1 MKHFKLSATVRKA
14 DQLGKKATKALRR
27 EALVPVVLYGGS
39 ETHHLVVKADDLN
52 KLIYTPEIYLI
63 ELDVEG
69 KQYNAILK
77 DVQFHPVSD
86 RTLHADLYEVSE
98 EKPIVMSVP
107 VILDGHAVGVRAGGK
122 LVREKRTLRVRA
134 AYDKIPENLVIDVN
148 NLKLGKTIQ
157 VHELSFEGLELVD
170 APQAVV
176 CGVKLT
182 RAARG
187 KDATAGAE
195 EAEGEE
201 HEENGD
207 SEEQSNE

>member
-1 MKHFKLSATVRKA
+1 MKHFNLSATVRKA
-14 DQLGKKATKALRR
+14 DQLGKKATKAIRR

-69 KQYNAILK
+69 KQYKAVLK

-134 AYDKIPENLVIDVN
+134 AYNKIPENLVIDVN

>member
-1 MKHFKLSATVRKA
+1 MKHFKLSAAVRKA
-14 DQLGKKATKALRR
+14 DQLGKKTTKALRR

-69 KQYNAILK
+69 KLYKAILK

-86 RTLHADLYEVSE
+86 KTLHADLYEVSE

-134 AYDKIPENLVIDVN
+134 AYNKIPENLVIDVN

>member
-14 DQLGKKATKALRR
+14 DQLGKKATKSLRC
-27 EALVPVVLYGGS
+27 EGLVPVVLYGGS

-69 KQYNAILK
+69 QQYKAVLK
-77 DVQFHPVSD
+77 DTQFHPVSD
-86 RTLHADLYEVSE
+86 KTLHADLYEVSE
-98 EKPIVMSVP
+98 EKPIVMNVP
-107 VILDGHAVGVRAGGK
+107 VVLEGHAAGVKAGGK

-134 AYDKIPENLVIDVN
+134 LYNQIPENLVIDVSK
-148 NLKLGKTIQ
+148 LKLGKTIQ
-157 VHELSFEGLELVD
+157 VYELSFEGLELVD

-176 CGVKLT
+176 CAVKLT

-187 KDATAGAE
+187 KGAATTDHEDEEGESTE
-195 EAEGEE
+195 EAGESQE
-201 HEENGD
+201 
-207 SEEQSNE
+207 

>member
-1 MKHFKLSATVRKA
+1 MKHFNLSATVRQA

-27 EALVPVVLYGGS
+27 EELVPVVLYGGS
-39 ETHHLVVKADDLN
+39 ETKHLVVKADDLN

-69 KQYNAILK
+69 KQHKAVLK

-86 RTLHADLYEVSE
+86 KTLHADLYEVSE
-98 EKPIVMSVP
+98 EKPIVMRVP
-107 VILDGHAVGVRAGGK
+107 VILEGHAIGVRAGGK
-122 LVREKRTLRVRA
+122 LVREKRNLRVRA
-134 AYDKIPENLVIDVN
+134 VYDKIPENLVIDVT

-176 CGVKLT
+176 CGVKQT
-182 RAARG
+182 RAARS
-187 KDATAGAE
+187 KDTATA
-195 EAEGEE
+195 
-201 HEENGD
+201 D
-207 SEEQSNE
+207 SEETEEEGSEHAEEHQDAE

>member
-27 EALVPVVLYGGS
+27 EDLVPVVLYGGS
-39 ETHHLVVKADDLN
+39 ETQHLVVKADDIN
-52 KLIYTPEIYLI
+52 KLIYTPDIYLI

-69 KQYNAILK
+69 KQVKAVLK

-86 RTLHADLYEVSE
+86 KTLHADLYEVSE
-98 EKPIVMSVP
+98 DKPIVMSVP
-107 VILDGHAVGVRAGGK
+107 VVLDGHAAGVRAGGK
-122 LVREKRTLRVRA
+122 LVREKRNLRVRA
-134 AYDKIPENLVIDVN
+134 VYDKIPENLVIDVT

-157 VHELSFEGLELVD
+157 IHELSFEGLELVD

-176 CGVKLT
+176 CAVKQT

-187 KDATAGAE
+187 KDVAE
-195 EAEGEE
+195 TE
-201 HEENGD
+201 
-207 SEEQSNE
+207 SEESEEGSEHSEESKDAE

>member
-27 EALVPVVLYGGS
+27 EDLVPVVLYGGS
-39 ETHHLVVKADDLN
+39 ETQHLVVKADDLN
-52 KLIYTPEIYLI
+52 KLIYTPEIHLI

-69 KQYNAILK
+69 KQYKAILK

-86 RTLHADLYEVSE
+86 KTLHADLYEVNE
-98 EKPIVMSVP
+98 EKPIVMNVP
-107 VILDGHAVGVRAGGK
+107 VILEGHAVGVKAGGK

-134 AYDKIPENLVIDVN
+134 VYDKIPENLVIDVN
-148 NLKLGKTIQ
+148 KLKLGKTIQ

-182 RAARG
+182 RVARG
-187 KDATAGAE
+187 KDVAADSE
-195 EAEGEE
+195 EAAGEE
-201 HEENGD
+201 HSD
-207 SEEQSNE
+207 SEESHE

>member
-69 KQYNAILK
+69 KQHKAVLK

-86 RTLHADLYEVSE
+86 KTLHADLYEVSE
-98 EKPIVMSVP
+98 EKPIVMRVP
-107 VILDGHAVGVRAGGK
+107 VILEGHAIGVRAGGK

-134 AYDKIPENLVIDVN
+134 IYNKIPENLVIDVN

-187 KDATAGAE
+187 KGVADSAGDE
-195 EAEGEE
+195 SEE
-201 HEENGD
+201 HGD

>member
-1 MKHFKLSATVRKA
+1 MKHFNLSATVRQA

-27 EALVPVVLYGGS
+27 EELVPVVLYGGS
-39 ETHHLVVKADDLN
+39 ETKHLVVKADDLN

-69 KQYNAILK
+69 KQHKAVLK
-77 DVQFHPVSD
+77 AVQFHPVSD
-86 RTLHADLYEVSE
+86 KTLHADLYEVSE
-98 EKPIVMSVP
+98 EKPIVMRVP
-107 VILDGHAVGVRAGGK
+107 VILEGHAIGVRAGGK

-134 AYDKIPENLVIDVN
+134 IYDKIPENLVIDVN

-157 VHELSFEGLELVD
+157 VHELSFEALELVD

-187 KDATAGAE
+187 KGVADAAGDE
-195 EAEGEE
+195 SEE
-201 HEENGD
+201 HGD

>member
-1 MKHFKLSATVRKA
+1 MKHFNLSATVRQA

-27 EALVPVVLYGGS
+27 EELVPVVLYGGS
-39 ETHHLVVKADDLN
+39 ETKHLVVKADDLN

-69 KQYNAILK
+69 KQHKAVLK

-86 RTLHADLYEVSE
+86 KTLHADLYEVSE
-98 EKPIVMSVP
+98 EKPIVMRVP
-107 VILDGHAVGVRAGGK
+107 VILEGHAVGVRAGGK

-134 AYDKIPENLVIDVN
+134 IYDKIPENLVIDVN

-187 KDATAGAE
+187 KGVADATGDE
-195 EAEGEE
+195 SEE
-201 HEENGD
+201 HGD

>member
-1 MKHFKLSATVRKA
+1 MKHFNLSATVRKA
-14 DQLGKKATKALRR
+14 DQLGKKATKAIRR

-39 ETHHLVVKADDLN
+39 ETHHLVVKADDIN
-52 KLIYTPEIYLI
+52 KLIYTPEIHLI

-69 KQYNAILK
+69 KQYKAILK

-86 RTLHADLYEVSE
+86 KTLHADLYEVSE
-98 EKPIVMSVP
+98 EKPIVMNVP

-122 LVREKRTLRVRA
+122 LVREKRNLRVRA
-134 AYDKIPENLVIDVN
+134 VYDKIPENLVIDVT

-176 CGVKLT
+176 CGVKQT
-182 RAARG
+182 RAARS
-187 KDATAGAE
+187 KDTAA
-195 EAEGEE
+195 A
-201 HEENGD
+201 D
-207 SEEQSNE
+207 SEETEEEGSEHAEEHQDAE

>member
-1 MKHFKLSATVRKA
+1 MKHFNLSATVRKA

-69 KQYNAILK
+69 KQYKAVLK

-134 AYDKIPENLVIDVN
+134 AYNKIPENLVIDVN

>member
-27 EALVPVVLYGGS
+27 EDLVPVVLYGGS
-39 ETHHLVVKADDLN
+39 ETQHLVVKADDIN
-52 KLIYTPEIYLI
+52 KLIYTPEIHLI

-69 KQYNAILK
+69 KQYKAILK

-86 RTLHADLYEVSE
+86 KTLHADLYEVNE
-98 EKPIVMSVP
+98 EKPIVMNVP
-107 VILDGHAVGVRAGGK
+107 VILEGHAVGVKAGGK

-134 AYDKIPENLVIDVN
+134 IYDKIPENLVIDVN

-182 RAARG
+182 RVARG
-187 KDATAGAE
+187 KDAAADVE
-195 EAEGEE
+195 EAADEE
-201 HEENGD
+201 QSD
-207 SEEQSNE
+207 SEESHE

>member
-27 EALVPVVLYGGS
+27 EDLVPVVLYGGS
-39 ETHHLVVKADDLN
+39 ETQHLVVKADDLN
-52 KLIYTPEIYLI
+52 KLIYTPEIHLI

-69 KQYNAILK
+69 KQYKAILK

-86 RTLHADLYEVSE
+86 KTLHADLYEVNE
-98 EKPIVMSVP
+98 EKPIVMNVP
-107 VILDGHAVGVRAGGK
+107 VILEGHAVGVKAGGK

-134 AYDKIPENLVIDVN
+134 IYDKIPENLVIDVN

-182 RAARG
+182 RVARG
-187 KDATAGAE
+187 KDAAADVE
-195 EAEGEE
+195 EAADEE
-201 HEENGD
+201 QSD
-207 SEEQSNE
+207 SEESHE

>member
-1 MKHFKLSATVRKA
+1 MKHFKLSAAVRKA

-69 KQYNAILK
+69 KLYKAILK

-86 RTLHADLYEVSE
+86 KTLHADLYEVSE
-98 EKPIVMSVP
+98 EKPIVMNVP

-134 AYDKIPENLVIDVN
+134 AYNKIPENLVIDVN

-187 KDATAGAE
+187 KDAAAGAE

-201 HEENGD
+201 LSD
-207 SEEQSNE
+207 SEEQSHE